1 MFMRKT
7 VTKEDIE
14 RSFNEYNQLYF
25 DGELGKCRLSCPNMI
40 DFGAYYYNAKKKD
53 KVKSQIMIAR
63 NVNWT
68 ETALRDTIIHEMI
81 HMYVRTVRG
90 KRIDGLLGHGWAFR
104 RECRRIKRNFGI
116 TITIHGFEIEDLR
129 KGPSTKLWEK
139 VLLCIIDGGY

>member
-1 MFMRKT
+1 MCMSKT

-14 RSFNEYNQLYF
+14 RRFNEYNQLYF

-81 HMYVRTVRG
+81 HMYVRTVCG

-116 TITIHGFEIEDLR
+116 TITIHGFEIENLR

-139 VLLCIIDGGY
+139 VPLCIIDGGY